1 MKRIILSSV
10 LAAAAA
16 SLSAAEPKDDVKAAI
31 SGLSDT
37 ANYSW
42 VTTVDMPGMPF
53 HPGPTKGKTE
63 KGGFTLLTQDMD
75 GETIEAALKGD
86 KGAVKTADGWKA
98 SSELPQF
105 GPPPGGGPPGGGP
118 PPDGQ
123 GGPPGGG
130 PPGGGPPPGGQGGFS
145 GGPPPGGGP
154 PGDGGPPPGFDPAT
168 MMGRM
173 LLNTK
178 LPAIQAADVLGK
190 TKSLA
195 SDDGVISG
203 DLTED
208 GAKDLLRFGPR
219 RGGGRGPSGPG
230 AGGPGFGP
238 PEPQNAK
245 GSAKFWLKDGAL
257 TKYVVHVEGTM
268 SFGGDDRQIERTTTV
283 EIKDAGS
290 TKVEIPDE
298 AQKKLAL

>member
-1 MKRIILSSV
+1 
-10 LAAAAA
+10 
-16 SLSAAEPKDDVKAAI
+16 
-31 SGLSDT
+31 
-37 ANYSW
+37 
-42 VTTVDMPGMPF
+42 
-53 HPGPTKGKTE
+53 
-63 KGGFTLLTQDMD
+63 
-75 GETIEAALKGD
+75 
-86 KGAVKTADGWKA
+86 
-98 SSELPQF
+98 
-105 GPPPGGGPPGGGP
+105 
-118 PPDGQ
+118 
-123 GGPPGGG
+123 
-130 PPGGGPPPGGQGGFS
+130 
-145 GGPPPGGGP
+145 
-154 PGDGGPPPGFDPAT
+154 

-173 LLNTK
+173 LLNAK
-178 LPAIQAADVLGK
+178 LPAAQAADVLGK
-190 TKSLA
+190 TKSLT

-219 RGGGRGPSGPG
+219 RRG
-230 AGGPGFGP
+230 GGPGPGGVGP

-245 GSAKFWLKDGAL
+245 GSAKFWVRDGAL